1 MNGELVSDI
10 VAAVSDLIEDFEDS
24 GVPNL
29 RSATYAVA
37 IDRVLDAYEQGG
49 NWP

>member
-1 MNGELVSDI
+1 VNEELESIVVS
-10 VAAVSDLIEDFEDS
+10 AFGDLVDRFEDS
-24 GVPNL
+24 GAPNL
-29 RSATYAVA
+29 RSAAYAVA